1 MNALCILHHLIF
13 TCMYSIIIQSLLL
26 LSLLSGIHVHYGN
39 IIKVRFNL
47 LLFISLTAQD
57 MVWSPRNKR
66 PEKLKDGLKE
76 VEVIHIYLK

>member
-1 MNALCILHHLIF
+1 MHYVYDIIWYLHVC
-13 TCMYSIIIQSLLL
+13 TVSWYSLFFL